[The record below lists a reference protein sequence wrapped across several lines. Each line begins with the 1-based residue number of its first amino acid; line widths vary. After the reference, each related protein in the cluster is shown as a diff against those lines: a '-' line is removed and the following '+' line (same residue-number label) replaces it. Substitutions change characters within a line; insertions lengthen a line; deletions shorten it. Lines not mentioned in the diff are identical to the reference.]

1 MTVHLLLIINF
12 LLCCILCRNS
22 IVLCSE
28 KISLKNL
35 ISMRKSYKSLLGLVS
50 LVGALFLTACD
61 TTSVKVNDISIIPL
75 PNSIVETN
83 SIFTLPKKCT
93 IGITDKSLVPAAE
106 YMVGLLSKSTG
117 YDFSIVEGKGDINLS
132 LSGSEVDLEGYSLVS
147 TSKNVSISGNSYV
160 GVIYGIETLR
170 QLLPSAIE
178 SKSVVEGIDWV
189 VPSVEIKDS
198 PRFSWRGLMLDVS
211 RHFYD
216 KEEVKE
222 LLDLMALYKMNKF
235 HWHLTDDQGWRIEI
249 KKYPL
254 LTEKGAWRKYNS
266 HDRSCMSM
274 AKEQDNTDFLIPE
287 EKIKVVEGD
296 TLYGGFYTQ
305 NDIREIV
312 SYAQVRGIDII
323 PEIDMP
329 GHMLAAVSNYD
340 GVSCFKT
347 TGWGT
352 IFSSPVCPGKESAME
367 FCKNVYSEIIPL
379 FPYKY
384 IHIGGD
390 EVEKTNW
397 KKCPD
402 CQKRI
407 RDKKIKSE
415 EELQSW
421 FIHEME
427 SFFNSHGK
435 DMIGWDEILEGGLSK
450 TATVMWW
457 RSWAKDAPMKTTS
470 QGNNII
476 FTPNSQFYLDYA
488 QDIKSLPNIYNYDP
502 SKEFAENPE
511 LMNKMLGVQGNIWCE
526 WIPSRERMQYMAAP
540 RMQAIAELG
549 WSSPQQKNWEGF
561 KKRLSNQ
568 FERLNVMNVNY
579 RIPDIEGFYKTNVFI
594 GECDVKISCMD
605 PTAEIRYTTDGS
617 IPTLNS
623 TKYDGNLKLSDT
635 TEFTFRTFRASG
647 KPCDIFTTKFI
658 KGEYSPAS
666 SEKPSVEGIE
676 AVWYDFKGNKCA
688 DIDKAKKNATYRVS
702 EISIPE
708 GVKGNIGLVIKCFI
722 NIPEDGIYT
731 FSLTSDDGSTLVIDE
746 DMVIDNDGPHSPRE
760 VVGQKALAKGYHPI
774 EVRYFDNNGGMLKME
789 VKDSKEN
796 VIPADILFG
805 NN

>member
-1 MTVHLLLIINF
+1 M
-12 LLCCILCRNS
+12 
-22 IVLCSE
+22 
-28 KISLKNL
+28 K
-35 ISMRKSYKSLLGLVS
+35 KSYKGWITVLGFA
-50 LVGALFLTACD
+50 GAVFLSACNS
-61 TTSVKVNDISIIPL
+61 TSTQVKEISIIPL
-75 PNSIVETN
+75 PNSIVET
-83 SIFTLPKKCT
+83 SSAFVLPEKCT
-93 IGITDKSLVPAAE
+93 IGVTDKSLIPAAD
-106 YMVGLLSKSTG
+106 YLVSILSKSTG
-117 YDFSIVEGKGDINLS
+117 YQFSVTEGKGDINLS
-132 LSGSEVDLEGYSLVS
+132 LADSGKEGSYSFVS
-147 TSKNVSISGNSYV
+147 TKNSVSISGSSYA

-170 QLLPSAIE
+170 QLLPSSIE
-178 SKSVVEGIDWV
+178 SKEVISNMEWAI
-189 VPSVEIKDS
+189 PAVEIKDS
-198 PRFSWRGLMLDVS
+198 PRFGWRGLMLDVS

-216 KEEVKE
+216 KDEVKE

-235 HWHLTDDQGWRIEI
+235 HWHLTDDQGWRVEI

-266 HDRSCMSM
+266 HDKTCLEL
-274 AKEQDNTDFLIPE
+274 AKKNDNTDYLIPE
-287 EKIKVVEGD
+287 EKIRVVEGD

-305 NDIREIV
+305 DDIKEIV

-352 IFSSPVCPGKESAME
+352 TFSSPICPGKESALE

-407 RDKKIKSE
+407 REKNLKSE

-427 SFFNSHGK
+427 AFFNSQGK

-457 RSWAKDAPMKTTS
+457 RTWAKDAPMKTTS
-470 QGNNII
+470 QGNHII
-476 FTPNSQFYLDYA
+476 FTPNSQFYLDYE

-502 SKEFAENPE
+502 SAEFEQQPE
-511 LMNKMLGVQGNIWCE
+511 LINQVLGVQGNIWCE

-540 RMQAIAELG
+540 RMLAIAELG
-549 WSSPQQKNWEGF
+549 WSDPKQKDWDGF
-561 KKRLSNQ
+561 KNRLSDQ

-579 RIPDIEGFYKTNVFI
+579 RIPDLEGFYKTNVFI
-594 GECDVKISCMD
+594 GEGEVKISCMD
-605 PTAEIRYTTDGS
+605 PSAEIHYTTDGS
-617 IPTLNS
+617 VPTLNS
-623 TKYDGNLKLSDT
+623 PKYDGNLKVTET
-635 TEFTFRTFRASG
+635 TEFTFRTFRANG
-647 KPCDIFTTKFI
+647 KPCDTFTTKFI
-658 KGEYSPAS
+658 KGEFSPAS
-666 SEKPSVEGIE
+666 SETSAGKGLE

-688 DIDKAKKNATYRVS
+688 DIDKASRKGSYNVTEV
-702 EISIPE
+702 SIPAE
-708 GVKGNIGLVIKCFI
+708 AKGNIGLVIKGFI
-722 NIPEDGIYT
+722 NVPEDGIYT
-731 FSLTSDDGSTLVIDE
+731 FALTSDDGSTLVIDG
-746 DMVIDNDGPHSPRE
+746 DPVIDNDGPHGPRE
-760 VVGQKALAKGYHPI
+760 VIGQKALAKGYHPI
-774 EVRYFDNNGGMLKME
+774 EVRYFDSNGGMLKME
-789 VKDSKEN
+789 VRDSKEN
-796 VIPADILFG
+796 VIPVDGLFAK
-805 NN
+805 